1 MRAGHSAT
9 FGDIIK
15 RLGASGVI
23 VLAALLVLNGV
34 YANFVDTRS
43 AGTTPIVTGQVHIVL
58 GTPAGDHG
66 AVTVGPIHNMAEND
80 TVARVVQL
88 TNNVTVGRA
97 GTTGLA
103 AVRGLTLQTS
113 VSGPDAGSDIVTD
126 TTDGLHVTAQ
136 SCAVAPVEAGGT
148 TGPWTYTCAP
158 GFTNVFANVALGN
171 LDTTARNIT
180 TSAPIEGSTAYFV
193 LTVHLPRTYADSYRY
208 QNGACSTLG
217 VAGVSEQLQNCTLSI
232 TYHFVATQR
241 AGTAQ

>member
-80 TVARVVQL
+80 TAARVVQL

-113 VSGPDAGSDIVTD
+113 ASGPDAGSDIVTE

-136 SCAVAPVEAGGT
+136 SVRSHRSRPVGRPGPGPIRAP
-148 TGPWTYTCAP
+148 P
-158 GFTNVFANVALGN
+158 GSPMSSPT
-171 LDTTARNIT
+171 
-180 TSAPIEGSTAYFV
+180 
-193 LTVHLPRTYADSYRY
+193 
-208 QNGACSTLG
+208 
-217 VAGVSEQLQNCTLSI
+217 
-232 TYHFVATQR
+232 
-241 AGTAQ
+241 